1 MFSVHLTKGTC
12 VHVLVPRA
20 VRLAWIVYSFSVAR
34 CISFCSFKENFV
46 FSVSLRTFEKE
57 KKKDRKFCTLKCK
70 ELGNKIM
77 ATQAITIMLKLY
89 VLGSKGDEKRNKEF
103 KR

>member
-1 MFSVHLTKGTC
+1 MCSMFSVHLTKGTC

-57 KKKDRKFCTLKCK
+57 KKKDRKMVVGT
-70 ELGNKIM
+70 
-77 ATQAITIMLKLY
+77 
-89 VLGSKGDEKRNKEF
+89 
-103 KR
+103 